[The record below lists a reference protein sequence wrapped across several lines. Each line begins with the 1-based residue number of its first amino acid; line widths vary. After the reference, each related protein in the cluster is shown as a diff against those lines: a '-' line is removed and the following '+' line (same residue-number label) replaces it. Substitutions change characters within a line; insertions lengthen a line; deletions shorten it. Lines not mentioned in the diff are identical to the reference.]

1 MSEAR
6 LLWLV
11 SRYPHV
17 TALAR
22 LARDGSAF
30 TVLRRLEANGLVTR
44 RKGLYRLTRRG
55 RSELELTVALARLI
69 AR

>member
-11 SRYPHV
+11 SRYPNV

-22 LARDGSAF
+22 RARDGSVF

-55 RSELELTVALARLI
+55 RNELELTAALARVI